1 MAVTSTPKV
10 SELYDAALAAYMLV
24 ADWAEP
30 FSELKARKA
39 VNELNKLIVLTP
51 QMSANGE
58 QRVSYDIEQLVA
70 LRASAL
76 HAGAGG
82 GRAISFEDPLSRL

>member
-30 FSELKARKA
+30 FSALKARLS

-58 QRVSYDIEQLVA
+58 QRVAYDVEQLLA

-76 HAGAGG
+76 QAGSQ
-82 GRAISFEDPLSRL
+82 GRVISFEDPLSRL